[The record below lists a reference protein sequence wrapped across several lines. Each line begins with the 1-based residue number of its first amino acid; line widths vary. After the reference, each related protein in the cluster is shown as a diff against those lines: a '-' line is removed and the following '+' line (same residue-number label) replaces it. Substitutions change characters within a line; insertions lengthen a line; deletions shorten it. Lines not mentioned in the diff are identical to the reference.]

1 MGSRLVKATIGFQSH
16 GPREA
21 WLALR
26 ASPRDLCTAS
36 CYAPQSGR
44 PLDEREHFFGQLSDS
59 VERYQRE
66 GIVLLCGDC
75 NARIGPSSAAEA
87 PILGP
92 HTFVASG

>member
-1 MGSRLVKATIGFQSH
+1 MGIQDH

-26 ASPRDLCTAS
+26 ASPR
-36 CYAPQSGR
+36 QSGR

-59 VERYQRE
+59 VEKYQRK

-75 NARIGPSSAAEA
+75 NARIGPSSAAEE

-92 HTFVASG
+92 HTFVGSGGS